1 MGLSE
6 NREAFRIGG
15 SSWLGCKKT
24 TPQRVPKDTLE
35 CGGSHLLI
43 PGTFCLGRPDP
54 VRVPVSGCFGM
65 DTKFESTHFPCF
77 PHIYYLE
84 TNPRGCRERPLGTF
98 RGAWWHTRTPQPSRF
113 KPAQRNGQPWEAW
126 IGVDH
131 KTKRLEDVLQLN
143 GCSSCR
149 SWV

>member
-1 MGLSE
+1 MWACLK
-6 NREAFRIGG
+6 IGRPLE
-15 SSWLGCKKT
+15 SAVPLGWGVKKS

-35 CGGSHLLI
+35 CGGSYLLI

-84 TNPRGCRERPLGTF
+84 TNPRGCRGASLGD
-98 RGAWWHTRTPQPSRF
+98 H
-113 KPAQRNGQPWEAW
+113 PASNLRKEMDNLG
-126 IGVDH
+126 
-131 KTKRLEDVLQLN
+131 RLA
-143 GCSSCR
+143 
-149 SWV
+149 